1 MTREEAEFAS
11 ASEPIKVAVAPDT
24 YPYQW
29 YDKEEKKYKGV
40 DLDVLNSV
48 AENTGLEFEYVE
60 TSDRQESWTFLKEG
74 KVDMIAGIYSDNTLE
89 RKYRLTLSDSYAD
102 KMNTAVT
109 RQGNVVY
116 PTDKL
121 KVVIPESFKGL
132 RSFYRKQLS

>member
-1 MTREEAEFAS
+1 
-11 ASEPIKVAVAPDT
+11 
-24 YPYQW
+24 
-29 YDKEEKKYKGV
+29 
-40 DLDVLNSV
+40 
-48 AENTGLEFEYVE
+48 
-60 TSDRQESWTFLKEG
+60 
-74 KVDMIAGIYSDNTLE
+74 MIAGIYSDNTLE